1 MTTAYMCR
9 CFVNKETT
17 YFSSCDIN
25 DIKLPKHHSELGYFS
40 HYYYFIFI
48 ISFSEVT
55 STLIFIKLFCCFVRS
70 YYPSTLGLPLTSSLL
85 LEYSFEYLY
94 EYSSTR

>member
-25 DIKLPKHHSELGYFS
+25 DIKLPKRHSELGY
-40 HYYYFIFI
+40 
-48 ISFSEVT
+48 
-55 STLIFIKLFCCFVRS
+55 L
-70 YYPSTLGLPLTSSLL
+70 SLL
-85 LEYSFEYLY
+85 LFHFYYFLFRGHFHVNFYQALLLFCTFVLSAK
-94 EYSSTR
+94 TRAAANE